1 MFCLINPLN
10 GFLFLNQE
18 HWIIYIPVLDLTYGT
33 WRIFMLMCGLP
44 SLLSV
49 ITMIMFIPES
59 PKFTYAQ
66 GDEAQT
72 LEILGKIFVSNT
84 GKSADEYEVKSL
96 VKDQEFLR
104 KIEKSKGFLHFMW
117 MQTLPL
123 FKNPNLKNTM
133 TACYLQFG
141 VCLTANG
148 FWTFLPETLNKVSIW
163 QEKTDSASSTLC
175 QVLSSFDVKIN
186 ATSFINEETISCV
199 TKLELSTFTNVTIL
213 LLLHTTT
220 LLVISFLIRKTG
232 KLVIIVTFMFL
243 CGSSSILLMIVQIP
257 TVSIFL
263 YFAML
268 LVIVNMS
275 VINAST
281 VELFPTSSR

>member
-1 MFCLINPLN
+1 
-10 GFLFLNQE
+10 
-18 HWIIYIPVLDLTYGT
+18 
-33 WRIFMLMCGLP
+33 MLMCGLP

-49 ITMIMFIPES
+49 IGMIVFIPES
-59 PKFTYAQ
+59 PKYTYAQ
-66 GDEAQT
+66 GNEAQT
-72 LEILGKIFVSNT
+72 LEILGSIFKSNT

-96 VKDQEFLR
+96 IKDEEFL
-104 KIEKSKGFLHFMW
+104 KKDDKSVGFLKFMW

-123 FKNPNLKNTM
+123 FKHPNLKNTI

-141 VCLTANG
+141 VCLAANG
-148 FWTFLPETLNKVSIW
+148 FWTFLPEILNKVSIW
-163 QEKTDSASSTLC
+163 QDRTDSESSTLC
-175 QVLSSFDVKIN
+175 QVLSSFDIN
-186 ATSFINEETISCV
+186 SNVTSLIDEEDALCV

-213 LLLHTTT
+213 LLLHTTI

-243 CGSSSILLMIVQIP
+243 CGTSSILIMIVQIP
-257 TVSIFL
+257 TISIFL

-281 VELFPTSSR
+281 VELFPTASR

>member
-1 MFCLINPLN
+1 
-10 GFLFLNQE
+10 
-18 HWIIYIPVLDLTYGT
+18 
-33 WRIFMLMCGLP
+33 MLMCSLP

-49 ITMIMFIPES
+49 IGMILFIPES

-66 GDEAQT
+66 GNETQT
-72 LEILGKIFVSNT
+72 LEILASIFKYNT
-84 GKSADEYEVKSL
+84 GKSVDEYEVKSL
-96 VKDQEFLR
+96 VKDEEFL
-104 KIEKSKGFLHFMW
+104 KKDDKSVGFLKFMW

-123 FKNPNLKNTM
+123 FKHPNLKNTI

-141 VCLTANG
+141 VCLAANG

-163 QEKTDSASSTLC
+163 QEKTESASATLC
-175 QVLSSFDVKIN
+175 QVLSSFDIKSNV
-186 ATSFINEETISCV
+186 TSLMHEEGASCV

-213 LLLHTTT
+213 LLLHTTI

-232 KLVIIVTFMFL
+232 KLVLIVTFMFL
-243 CGSSSILLMIVQIP
+243 CGSASILLMIVQIP
-257 TVSIFL
+257 TISIFL

-281 VELFPTSSR
+281 VELFPTASR